1 MLEVPPG
8 LTINTSTGPVV
19 PLAGVDTATLI
30 DVFVL
35 DAIVAALPP
44 KYTCDVLAKFVPAI
58 VTEVP
63 PAVVPLEGVTE
74 VIFGRIAESV
84 FFVRS
89 RRSGLVYL
97 GVQLLP
103 VSNESMQSAFIVSTL
118 LDCEVP
124 AKRPTGDVN
133 TPAGRIEFAIR
144 H

>member
-1 MLEVPPG
+1 M
-8 LTINTSTGPVV
+8 
-19 PLAGVDTATLI
+19 
-30 DVFVL
+30 
-35 DAIVAALPP
+35 
-44 KYTCDVLAKFVPAI
+44 AKFVPAI

-89 RRSGLVYL
+89 TPKVPSYL

-103 VSNESMQSAFIVSTL
+103 VSNESMQSALIVVTTF
-118 LDCEVP
+118 DCEVP
-124 AKRPTGDVN
+124 ANRPTGDVN